1 MGVRQQLIVSVGY
14 IMTTVPSSQ
23 DSQVR
28 RSRARRLGRQFGV
41 TIALALAFGVIG
53 LLGRLGTLDALGSLG
68 PPERGPV
75 TALWSVRLLSGAVIG
90 GLVGGSLLTLVLG
103 GVGRPLARRRDP
115 AV

>member
-1 MGVRQQLIVSVGY
+1 VGVRQQLIVSVGY

-41 TIALALAFGVIG
+41 TIALAFGVIG